1 MDTANLVAVLLGG
14 GGVAFIAAI
23 AKAWTD
29 LRAGARSHDK
39 DTLKSLA
46 ERAKRAE
53 EAEELERRDCRFW
66 ESTAGRYA
74 WQIRKLGG
82 EPVPSEPVPP
92 SEREPAGA
100 NGDTARS

>member
-14 GGVAFIAAI
+14 GGVAFVAAI
-23 AKAWTD
+23 VKAFTD
-29 LRAGARSHDK
+29 LRAGARAHDK

-46 ERAKRAE
+46 ERAARAE
-53 EAEELERRDCRFW
+53 ECERIERIDCRYW
-66 ESTAGRYA
+66 ESVAGRYA
-74 WQIRKLGG
+74 WQLRKAGI
-82 EPVPSEPVPP
+82 EPVPADPVAP